1 MDNDESI
8 DIDESMDKDECVD
21 KSESIDKDESMVG
34 EALAIAAYNV
44 ERTGRYTYADYV
56 AWDDDQ
62 RWELIDGEAYLM
74 SAPIRIH
81 QEIIGNL
88 FSQLKNFLKGKHCKV
103 YLSPFD
109 VRLNADTE
117 DNTVVQPDILVICD
131 HAKLTREGSIGA
143 PDMLIEVLSQ
153 STSARDRK
161 VKFDL
166 YRKFGVREYWIVDP
180 ETKTTTAHVLKD
192 GEYIIRAYSDKDSA
206 PVYILEGCTV
216 DFTEIYEE

>member
-1 MDNDESI
+1 VQGEVGLDKDESI
-8 DIDESMDKDECVD
+8 DKGESL
-21 KSESIDKDESMVG
+21 DKDESMVG
-34 EALAIAAYNV
+34 EALQNVAYNV

-56 AWDDDQ
+56 TWDDDQ

-74 SAPIRIH
+74 SVPIRIH
-81 QEIIGNL
+81 QELIGNL
-88 FSQLKNFLKGKHCKV
+88 FYQLKNFLKGKHCKV
-103 YLSPFD
+103 YMAPFD
-109 VRLNADTE
+109 VRLNADME

-131 HAKLTREGSIGA
+131 HAKLTREGIIGA
-143 PDMLIEVLSQ
+143 PDMLIEVLSP

-180 ETKTTTAHVLKD
+180 ETKTTAAHVLKD
-192 GEYIIRAYSDKDSA
+192 GEYITRAYSDTDSA

-216 DFTEIYEE
+216 DFTEIYED

>member
-1 MDNDESI
+1 
-8 DIDESMDKDECVD
+8 MDKDESV
-21 KSESIDKDESMVG
+21 DKDESIGNDERIDKAGGLVN
-34 EALAIAAYNV
+34 EALLNVSNNV

-56 AWDDDQ
+56 TWDDDQ

-74 SAPIRIH
+74 SAPIRVH

-88 FSQLKNFLKGKHCKV
+88 FYQLKNFLKGKHCKV
-103 YLSPFD
+103 YLAPFD

-117 DNTVVQPDILVICD
+117 DNTVVQPDILVMCD

-143 PDMLIEVLSQ
+143 PDMLVEVLSP

-180 ETKTTTAHVLKD
+180 ETKTTAAHVLKD
-192 GEYIIRAYSDKDSA
+192 GEYITRAYSDKDSA
-206 PVYILEGCTV
+206 PVYVLEGCIV